1 MSLDLVLL
9 GPPGSGKGTQA
20 AMLSEKYG
28 IPAIATGDILRAH
41 VARGTPLGKRVKAYL
56 DRGELVPDSLVVDLI
71 QHRLLD
77 PDTQQGFILDGFPRT
92 VTQAQALDGML
103 AALDRPLDAVLY
115 LQVDPQAVK
124 ERLGQR
130 HRSDDLEG
138 IVDHRLD
145 VFLDRTA
152 PLIRYYNDQGKLK
165 VINGAKPPEVV
176 AASIQDAIR
185 SLAGPSF
192 GNARFGHKP
201 NVSQVV
207 PDENTKE
214 NGSNA

>member
-1 MSLDLVLL
+1 
-9 GPPGSGKGTQA
+9 
-20 AMLSEKYG
+20 MLSEKYG
-28 IPAIATGDILRAH
+28 IPAIATGDILRAQ
-41 VARGTPLGKRVKAYL
+41 VASGTPLGKRVRAYL
-56 DRGELVPDSLVVDLI
+56 DRGELVPDGLVVDLI

-92 VTQAQALDGML
+92 VPQAQALDSML
-103 AALDRPLDAVLY
+103 TALDRPLDAVLY
-115 LQVDPQAVK
+115 LQLDPQAVK

-152 PLIRYYNDQGKLK
+152 PLIRYYNDQDKLK
-165 VINGAKPPEVV
+165 VIDGDQPPEAV
-176 AASIQDAIR
+176 AASIEEVIR
-185 SLAGPSF
+185 SLSF
-192 GNARFGHKP
+192 GGAGFGHKP
-201 NVSQVV
+201 KVSQVV

-214 NGSNA
+214 K

>member
-1 MSLDLVLL
+1 
-9 GPPGSGKGTQA
+9 
-20 AMLSEKYG
+20 MLSAKYG

-41 VARGTPLGKRVKAYL
+41 VASGTLLGKRVKAYL
-56 DRGELVPDSLVVDLI
+56 DRGELVPDGLVVDLI

-92 VTQAQALDGML
+92 VPQAQALDSML
-103 AALDRPLDAVLY
+103 TALDRPLDAVLY
-115 LQVDPQAVK
+115 LQLEPEAVK

-130 HRSDDLEG
+130 HRSDDLQG

-152 PLIRYYNDQGKLK
+152 PLIRYYNDQDKLK
-165 VINGAKPPEVV
+165 VIDGDQPPEAV
-176 AASIQDAIR
+176 AASIEEVIR
-185 SLAGPSF
+185 SLSF
-192 GNARFGHKP
+192 GGAGFGHKP
-201 NVSQVV
+201 KVSQVV

-214 NGSNA
+214 K

>member
-1 MSLDLVLL
+1 MIVPQLGHSSSSSSRSNPHSGQRAVADPRLRILAARIKQLFSVFKQKTAYDIDCDWSSDVCSSDL
-9 GPPGSGKGTQA
+9 
-20 AMLSEKYG
+20 KYG
-28 IPAIATGDILRAH
+28 IPAIATGDILRAQ
-41 VARGTPLGKRVKAYL
+41 VASGTPLGKRVKAYL
-56 DRGELVPDSLVVDLI
+56 DRGELVPDGLVVDLI

-92 VTQAQALDGML
+92 VPQSQALDSML
-103 AALDRPLDAVLY
+103 TALDRPLDAVLY
-115 LQVDPQAVK
+115 LQLEPQAVK

-165 VINGAKPPEVV
+165 VI
-176 AASIQDAIR
+176 
-185 SLAGPSF
+185 
-192 GNARFGHKP
+192 
-201 NVSQVV
+201 
-207 PDENTKE
+207 
-214 NGSNA
+214 

>member
-1 MSLDLVLL
+1 MDLVLL

-20 AMLSEKYG
+20 AMLSAKYG

-41 VARGTPLGKRVKAYL
+41 VASGTPLGKRVKAYL
-56 DRGELVPDSLVVDLI
+56 DRGELVPDGLVVDLI

-77 PDTQQGFILDGFPRT
+77 PDTQHGFILDGFPRT
-92 VTQAQALDGML
+92 VPQAQALDSML
-103 AALDRPLDAVLY
+103 TALDRPLDAVLY
-115 LQVDPQAVK
+115 LQLEPEAVK

-130 HRSDDLEG
+130 HRSDDLQG

-165 VINGAKPPEVV
+165 VIDGARPPEEV
-176 AASIQDAIR
+176 AASIEEVIQ
-185 SLAGPSF
+185 SLAGS
-192 GNARFGHKP
+192 G
-201 NVSQVV
+201 
-207 PDENTKE
+207 
-214 NGSNA
+214 NGSSRTPSRS

>member
-1 MSLDLVLL
+1 LDLVLL

-41 VARGTPLGKRVKAYL
+41 VASGTPLGKRVKAYL

-92 VTQAQALDGML
+92 VPQAQALDSML

-124 ERLGQR
+124 QRLGQR

-152 PLIRYYNDQGKLK
+152 PLIRYYNDQGQLK
-165 VINGAKPPEVV
+165 VIDGAEPPELV
-176 AASIQDAIR
+176 AASIEDVIR
-185 SLAGPSF
+185 ELAGS
-192 GNARFGHKP
+192 
-201 NVSQVV
+201 S
-207 PDENTKE
+207 
-214 NGSNA
+214 NGSSRTPSRS

>member
-1 MSLDLVLL
+1 LDLVLL

-20 AMLSEKYG
+20 AMLSDKYG

-41 VARGTPLGKRVKAYL
+41 VARGTPLGRRVKAYL
-56 DRGELVPDSLVVDLI
+56 DRGELVPDDLVVDLI
-71 QHRLLD
+71 RHRLSD
-77 PDTQQGFILDGFPRT
+77 RDTQQGFILDGFPRT
-92 VTQAQALDGML
+92 VRQAQALDSML
-103 AALDRPLDAVLY
+103 TALDRPLDAVLY
-115 LQVDPQAVK
+115 LQLDPQAVK

-130 HRSDDLEG
+130 QRSDDLEG

-165 VINGAKPPEVV
+165 VIDGARPPEAV
-176 AASIQDAIR
+176 AASIEAVIR
-185 SLAGPSF
+185 SLSF
-192 GNARFGHKP
+192 GDAGFGHKP

-214 NGSNA
+214 N

>member
-1 MSLDLVLL
+1 
-9 GPPGSGKGTQA
+9 
-20 AMLSEKYG
+20 MLSEKYG
-28 IPAIATGDILRAH
+28 IPAIATGDILRAQ
-41 VARGTPLGKRVKAYL
+41 VASGTPLGKRVKAYL
-56 DRGELVPDSLVVDLI
+56 DRGELVPDGLVVDLI

-92 VTQAQALDGML
+92 VPQAQALDSML
-103 AALDRPLDAVLY
+103 TALDRPLDAVLY
-115 LQVDPQAVK
+115 LQLDPQAVK

-152 PLIRYYNDQGKLK
+152 PLIRYYNDQDKLK
-165 VINGAKPPEVV
+165 VIDGDQPPEAV
-176 AASIQDAIR
+176 AASIEEVIR
-185 SLAGPSF
+185 SLSF
-192 GNARFGHKP
+192 GGAGFGHKP
-201 NVSQVV
+201 KVSQVV

-214 NGSNA
+214 K

>member
-1 MSLDLVLL
+1 
-9 GPPGSGKGTQA
+9 
-20 AMLSEKYG
+20 MLSEKYG
-28 IPAIATGDILRAH
+28 IPAIATGDILRAQ
-41 VARGTPLGKRVKAYL
+41 VASGTPLGKRVKAYL
-56 DRGELVPDSLVVDLI
+56 DRGELVPDGLVVDLI

-92 VTQAQALDGML
+92 VPQAQALDSML
-103 AALDRPLDAVLY
+103 TALDRPLDAVLY
-115 LQVDPQAVK
+115 LQLDPQAVK

-145 VFLDRTA
+145 VFLDQTA

-165 VINGAKPPEVV
+165 VIDGDQPPEAV
-176 AASIQDAIR
+176 AASIEEVIR
-185 SLAGPSF
+185 SLSF
-192 GNARFGHKP
+192 GGAVFGHKP
-201 NVSQVV
+201 KVSQVL

-214 NGSNA
+214 K

>member
-1 MSLDLVLL
+1 VALDLVLL

-20 AMLSEKYG
+20 AMLSAKYG

-41 VARGTPLGKRVKAYL
+41 VASGTPLGKRVKAYL
-56 DRGELVPDSLVVDLI
+56 DRGELVPDGLVVDLI

-92 VTQAQALDGML
+92 VPQAQALDSML
-103 AALDRPLDAVLY
+103 TALDRPLDAVLY
-115 LQVDPQAVK
+115 LQLEPQAVK

-165 VINGAKPPEVV
+165 VIDGARPPEEV
-176 AASIQDAIR
+176 AASIEEVIR
-185 SLAGPSF
+185 ALAGS
-192 GNARFGHKP
+192 G
-201 NVSQVV
+201 
-207 PDENTKE
+207 
-214 NGSNA
+214 NGSSRAPSRS

>member
-1 MSLDLVLL
+1 
-9 GPPGSGKGTQA
+9 
-20 AMLSEKYG
+20 MLSEKYG
-28 IPAIATGDILRAH
+28 IPAIATGDILRAQ
-41 VARGTPLGKRVKAYL
+41 VASGTPLGKRVKAYL
-56 DRGELVPDSLVVDLI
+56 DRGELVPDGLVVDLI

-92 VTQAQALDGML
+92 VPQAQALDSML
-103 AALDRPLDAVLY
+103 TALDRPLDAVLY
-115 LQVDPQAVK
+115 LQLDPQAVK

-165 VINGAKPPEVV
+165 VIDGDQPPEAV
-176 AASIQDAIR
+176 AASIEEVIR
-185 SLAGPSF
+185 SLSF
-192 GNARFGHKP
+192 GGAGFGHKP
-201 NVSQVV
+201 KVSQVV

-214 NGSNA
+214 K